1 MIRIILLLA
10 GFLCEYT
17 ALQALFSQQQVWIR
31 LILFIVSHLIAAVS
45 LALLL
50 RLSLPRQADTK
61 KWGSLAL
68 FFSFAFFIPVLGCI
82 GMLGALVYFRFL
94 LRFDA
99 RPEFFSVPMT
109 PFMQESGGP
118 APGMGE
124 GGAWSRLRSESLPRP
139 MRLKALLAAGS
150 SNSRDASRLLHFAT
164 SDNDDEIRL
173 LAFNL
178 ADQREKVISK
188 TISQSLA
195 ELKNASDRDERLL
208 HCRKLAFSYWELI
221 FNDLAQKDLAEFY
234 VLQSITY
241 ATQALDMD
249 ATDPNLLLLLGRLH
263 LWREDLESAEKAIND
278 AMNNGAHRDRVVPY
292 LAELA
297 FLRRDFVTMNSCF
310 ELNPLL
316 RHKPG
321 IGPVAQFWMG

>member
-1 MIRIILLLA
+1 MIRIILLLV
-10 GFLCEYT
+10 GVLCEYT
-17 ALQALFSQQQVWIR
+17 ALQALFSQQQVWTR
-31 LILFIVSHLIAAVS
+31 LILFLVSHLIAAVT
-45 LALLL
+45 LAFLL
-50 RLSLPRQADTK
+50 RLALPRQADTK

-82 GMLGALVYFRFL
+82 GMLGALVYFRFF

-150 SNSRDASRLLHFAT
+150 SSSRNASRLLHFAT

-195 ELKNASDRDERLL
+195 ELKNASGRDERLL

-234 VLQSITY
+234 VLQSISY
-241 ATQALDMD
+241 ATQALDMY
-249 ATDPNLLLLLGRLH
+249 ANDPNLLILLGRLY
-263 LWREDLESAEKAIND
+263 LWRGDLEAAEKAIND
-278 AMNNGAHRDRVVPY
+278 AMDHGAHRDRVVPY

-297 FLRRDFVTMNSCF
+297 FLRRDFITMKSCF

>member
-1 MIRIILLLA
+1 MSRIILLLV
-10 GFLCEYT
+10 GVLCENT
-17 ALQALFSQQQVWIR
+17 ALQALFSQQPVWTR
-31 LILFIVSHLIAAVS
+31 LFLFLASHLIAAVS
-45 LALLL
+45 LAFLL

-68 FFSFAFFIPVLGCI
+68 FFSFAFFIPVFGCI
-82 GMLGALVYFRFL
+82 GMLGALVYFRFF

-124 GGAWSRLRSESLPRP
+124 GGAWSRLRTESLPRT
-139 MRLKALLAAGS
+139 MRLKALLAVGS
-150 SNSRDASRLLHFAT
+150 SSGRNASRLLSFAT

-178 ADQREKVISK
+178 SDQREKVISK
-188 TISQSLA
+188 AISQSLA
-195 ELKNASDRDERLL
+195 ELKNASNCDERLP

-221 FNDLAQKDLAEFY
+221 FNDLAQKELAEFY
-234 VLQSITY
+234 VMQSLSY
-241 ATQALDMD
+241 SSQALDID
-249 ATDPNLLLLLGRLH
+249 ANDPNLLILLGRLH
-263 LWREDLESAEKAIND
+263 LWRGDMEGAEKSINA

-297 FLRRDFVTMNSCF
+297 FLRRDFVTMRSYF
-310 ELNPLL
+310 ERNPLL

-321 IGPVAQFWMG
+321 IGPVVQFWMG